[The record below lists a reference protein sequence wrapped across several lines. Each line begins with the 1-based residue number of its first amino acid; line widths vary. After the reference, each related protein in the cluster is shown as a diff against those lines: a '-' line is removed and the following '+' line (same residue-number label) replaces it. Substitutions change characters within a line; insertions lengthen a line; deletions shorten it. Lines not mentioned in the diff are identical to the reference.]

1 MRMKAQYTDR
11 KGLTHCVKH
20 ETLPLDAEERRQ
32 IIDALIAV
40 LKFDTQKQPSV

>member
-1 MRMKAQYTDR
+1 MKAQYTDR
-11 KGLTHCVKH
+11 KGLTHHVKH
-20 ETLPLDAEERRQ
+20 ETLPLDAEERQQ